1 MLSMI
6 PEKGRSGLKPVSHIR
21 NFIELQEQLQLFAV
35 YVIYI
40 ETRNFE
46 KEPTLADLHQKALF
60 LPRSTLDQLEDIGHG

>member
-1 MLSMI
+1 MTDAIYDLGKR
-6 PEKGRSGLKPVSHIR
+6 PEWAKASKSH
-21 NFIELQEQLQLFAV
+21 FIELREQLQFAV